1 MHYDQSWMG
10 YGMVGGLQAGAIAAV
25 VGLLLFGALRWFG
38 ERNEWGNGKQLA
50 WAYLLTLALA
60 ASGDLWDLVYFN
72 YGQLQSLQL
81 LKAKLAGVHD
91 PDGIGTRV
99 MCEFIGGVIGVY
111 VGWVLFARLG
121 LVRPR
126 APTSTPKIDP

>member
-25 VGLLLFGALRWFG
+25 VGLLLFGVLRWFG
-38 ERNEWGNGKQLA
+38 ERNEWGNGRQLA
-50 WAYLLTLALA
+50 WTYLITLALT
-60 ASGDLWDLVYFN
+60 ASGDLWDLVYFS

-81 LKAKLAGVHD
+81 LKVKLAGVHD
-91 PDGIGTRV
+91 PDGIGARV
-99 MCEFIGGVIGVY
+99 MCEFIGGVVGVY

-121 LVRPR
+121 LIRSR
-126 APTSTPKIDP
+126 TPTDRPKIDP